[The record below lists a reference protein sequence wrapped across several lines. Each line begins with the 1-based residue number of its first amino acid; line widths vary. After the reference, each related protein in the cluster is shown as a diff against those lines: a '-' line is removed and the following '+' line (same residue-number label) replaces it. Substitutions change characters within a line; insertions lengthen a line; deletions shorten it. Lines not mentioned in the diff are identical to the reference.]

1 MKISHSNKY
10 TIGDIVVTKD
20 GKVGKLL
27 CWEPIN
33 TISGPELLFITN
45 ISNNESDATG
55 YFKDEIDIIDKEIFK
70 KLNKTFH

>member
-45 ISNNESDATG
+45 ISNNEKV
-55 YFKDEIDIIDKEIFK
+55 YDI
-70 KLNKTFH
+70 KL